1 MKLSIV
7 VACSTND
14 VIGVNNQLP
23 WHLPADLKFF
33 KNTTNG
39 HTIIMGR
46 KTYESI
52 GKPLP
57 NRENI
62 IISRAKNFEANGI
75 VVKHSIEEAID
86 YCKEKEEVFVI
97 GGANIYAQ
105 ILNKID
111 KIYLTRVH
119 TIIENGDAFFS
130 IKDKENWKLVSS
142 EKHTKDEK
150 NIFDYT
156 FEIYEKK

>member
-14 VIGVNNQLP
+14 VIGINNQLP
-23 WHLPADLKFF
+23 WYLPADLKFF

-46 KTYESI
+46 KTFESI

-62 IISRAKNFEANGI
+62 VISRAKNFEANGI
-75 VVKHSIEEAID
+75 IVKHSIEDAID
-86 YCKEKEEVFVI
+86 YCKQKEEVFVI

-111 KIYLTRVH
+111 RIYLTRVH

-130 IKDKENWKLVSS
+130 IKDTENWKLVSS
-142 EKHTKDEK
+142 ETHTKDEK
-150 NIFDYT
+150 NIYDYT
-156 FEIYEKK
+156 FEIYEKE